1 MGNKEKDR
9 KLTPA
14 EEKRMKRFSEI
25 SEKLEAEGYRKT
37 ELTISITVASLIT
50 ILAGIPLLILSI
62 MLFHRI
68 NGIWGF
74 SLGTGNTASFL
85 ILMLVLTVVH
95 ELLHGAAWSLFCENG
110 WKDIEFGFIV
120 KSLTPY
126 CTCASPLPKWSY
138 IMGAMTPLFVLGVV
152 PYMIGLFSGNLYV
165 LFMAVVMILGAGGDI
180 MLVIR
185 LLRFRSESSEVLV
198 YDHPTEAGSVV
209 FEK

>member
-1 MGNKEKDR
+1 M
-9 KLTPA
+9 
-14 EEKRMKRFSEI
+14 
-25 SEKLEAEGYRKT
+25 
-37 ELTISITVASLIT
+37 
-50 ILAGIPLLILSI
+50 
-62 MLFHRI
+62 
-68 NGIWGF
+68 
-74 SLGTGNTASFL
+74 
-85 ILMLVLTVVH
+85 
-95 ELLHGAAWSLFCENG
+95 
-110 WKDIEFGFIV
+110 

>member
-1 MGNKEKDR
+1 
-9 KLTPA
+9 
-14 EEKRMKRFSEI
+14 MKRFSEI

-110 WKDIEFGFIV
+110 WKDIEFRTGGGPIYDRPFFRESV
-120 KSLTPY
+120 CAVYGCSDDTRCRGRHHACDKTPQIQIREQRS
-126 CTCASPLPKWSY
+126 AGLRSP
-138 IMGAMTPLFVLGVV
+138 
-152 PYMIGLFSGNLYV
+152 
-165 LFMAVVMILGAGGDI
+165 D
-180 MLVIR
+180 
-185 LLRFRSESSEVLV
+185 RSRKC
-198 YDHPTEAGSVV
+198 GI
-209 FEK
+209 

>member
-1 MGNKEKDR
+1 
-9 KLTPA
+9 
-14 EEKRMKRFSEI
+14 MKRFSEI

-37 ELTISITVASLIT
+37 ELTISITAASLIT

-85 ILMLVLTVVH
+85 ILMLVLMVVH
-95 ELLHGAAWSLFCENG
+95 ELLHGAAWSIFCENG

-152 PYMIGLFSGNLYV
+152 PYMIGLFFGNLYV

>member
-1 MGNKEKDR
+1 
-9 KLTPA
+9 
-14 EEKRMKRFSEI
+14 MKRFSEI

-37 ELTISITVASLIT
+37 ELTISITAASLIT

-95 ELLHGAAWSLFCENG
+95 ELMHGAAWSLFCENG

>member
-1 MGNKEKDR
+1 
-9 KLTPA
+9 
-14 EEKRMKRFSEI
+14 MKRFSEI